1 MGFDRAMN
9 VAASDATSDVVVGAV
24 LAAGAGTRYGMP
36 KILAEEGRWLALA
49 VAALDGAGC
58 GEIYVTQGAARAE
71 IPLPARG
78 IDVPR
83 WQGGASE
90 SVRSVLELLRVRT
103 DVAGVLIHLVDLPS
117 VGPEV
122 VGAVLRASGH
132 LRSAL
137 VRATF
142 AGRPGHPVYIGAEHF
157 GPVLGALAGDRGAG
171 PYLAARADVIEVP
184 CDHLGDGADQ
194 DYRP

>member
-1 MGFDRAMN
+1 MGFDRAMTF
-9 VAASDATSDVVVGAV
+9 AAPDATADIVAGAV

-49 VAALDGAGC
+49 VTALDRGGC
-58 GEIYVTQGAARAE
+58 DEIYVTQGAAHTE
-71 IPLPARG
+71 IPSPARS
-78 IDVPR
+78 IDVTR
-83 WQGGASE
+83 WRGGASE
-90 SVRSVLELLRVRT
+90 SVRSVLELLRPRT

-122 VGAVLRASGH
+122 IRAVLRASGRR
-132 LRSAL
+132 RSAL
-137 VRATF
+137 ARAIF
-142 AGRPGHPVYIGAEHF
+142 EGRPGHPVYIGSEHF
-157 GPVLGALAGDRGAG
+157 GPVLGALECDRGAG

-184 CDHLGDGADQ
+184 CDHLGDGADR

>member
-1 MGFDRAMN
+1 MGFDRAMTF
-9 VAASDATSDVVVGAV
+9 VAPDSTADVVVGAV
-24 LAAGAGTRYGMP
+24 LAAGSGTRYGIP

-49 VAALDGAGC
+49 VTALDRGGC
-58 GEIYVTQGAARAE
+58 DEIYVTQGAAHAE
-71 IPLPARG
+71 IPSPARG

-90 SVRSVLELLRVRT
+90 SVRSVVELLRSRT

-122 VGAVLRASGH
+122 VRAVLRASGH
-132 LRSAL
+132 RRSAL
-137 VRATF
+137 ARAIF
-142 AGRPGHPVYIGAEHF
+142 AGRPGHPVYIGSEHF

-184 CDHLGDGADQ
+184 CDHLSDGADR